1 MNSSSSIHSTHNS
14 DKALNDN
21 HPAPNSTN
29 LPSFYDCGSDGEG
42 SCGAGGSSGDENDYG
57 EKVIQRQPRRQRTP
71 PPPLKTVTDKAANK
85 TYRQTHLLGE
95 GSFGHV
101 HVAVDETGEKV
112 ALKTFKIFDMEEAD
126 VSIGFCYCKR
136 AEQEWQACKTI
147 LDHQPHHPNVV
158 TPISYFKDGMFPCL
172 TMELCSNKTVDT
184 LLEARGSLQ
193 EHEVRYFGQQLV
205 AGVAHLH
212 SLNLVHH
219 DLKPLNLFLTK
230 ELVLKV
236 GDFGQT
242 QDPRERKKLL
252 NVVGTP
258 GFQAPEVLNREGHT
272 CALDIF
278 AIGAILFRM
287 LFGITY
293 QLPGKRVPLKING
306 SLSPNVRD
314 LLQRTL
320 ESDPG
325 NRIAMPDLLA
335 HPFLTDGPVP
345 QSVSWD
351 ILRTVAPLPTEDD
364 ASDPDGAYQVEVIKS
379 QEEEDTKTPEEQ
391 IGSQVGDSVKEEGE
405 KREKGKDEEEN
416 EEKEEEEEEAQTHE
430 EATQTSEVAESSEP
444 VVDSDDIDLD
454 DIFEQVE
461 EAKKAKRA
469 KKVWDDDSDDDK
481 EEEKDEGEE
490 KDGEEEKSQTQE
502 VTGPSEPV
510 VDLDDVD
517 LDDIFE
523 QVEEAK
529 KAKRA
534 KEAWEDDSDDD
545 DDEEEERAKGRKK
558 AKVMQKG
565 AVREEKAPEDKDG
578 GHGGDQDYWHTYL
591 RR

>member
-1 MNSSSSIHSTHNS
+1 
-14 DKALNDN
+14 
-21 HPAPNSTN
+21 
-29 LPSFYDCGSDGEG
+29 
-42 SCGAGGSSGDENDYG
+42 
-57 EKVIQRQPRRQRTP
+57 
-71 PPPLKTVTDKAANK
+71 
-85 TYRQTHLLGE
+85 

-101 HVAVDETGEKV
+101 HVAIDEKGEKV
-112 ALKTFKIFDMEEAD
+112 ALKTFKIFDIKNSD
-126 VSIGFCYCKR
+126 VEREWR
-136 AEQEWQACKTI
+136 ACMTI
-147 LDHQPHHPNVV
+147 RDHQPHHPNVV
-158 TPISYFKDGMFPCL
+158 APISCFKDGMIPCM

-184 LLEARGSLQ
+184 LLEARRTLQ
-193 EHEVRYFGQQLV
+193 EHEDRYFGQQLV

-212 SLNLVHH
+212 SMNLVHG
-219 DLKPLNLFLTK
+219 DLKPLNLFLTE

-236 GDFGQT
+236 GDFGQA
-242 QDPRERKKLL
+242 QDLKEDKEFRGL
-252 NVVGTP
+252 VGSP
-258 GFQAPEVLNREGHT
+258 GFRAPEVLREERHT
-272 CALDIF
+272 DALDVF

-287 LFGITY
+287 LFGVTY
-293 QLPGKRVPLKING
+293 KLPSKTAAGAMKPVKING
-306 SLSPNVRD
+306 SVSPHAKD

-320 ESDPG
+320 EG
-325 NRIAMPDLLA
+325 NLGSRIAMPDLLT

-351 ILRTVAPLPTEDD
+351 IMRTAAPLPTEDD

-379 QEEEDTKTPEEQ
+379 QEEEDAKTPEEQ
-391 IGSQVGDSVKEEGE
+391 IGSKLGDSVKEE
-405 KREKGKDEEEN
+405 KD
-416 EEKEEEEEEAQTHE
+416 EEEEEAQTQE
-430 EATQTSEVAESSEP
+430 ETTQTSEVAEPSEA
-444 VVDSDDIDLD
+444 VVDIDDIDLD
-454 DIFEQVE
+454 EIFEQVE
-461 EAKKAKRA
+461 EAKKTKRV
-469 KKVWDDDSDDDK
+469 KKVGEDDSDDDK

-490 KDGEEEKSQTQE
+490 KDKEEEESQTQE
-502 VTGPSEPV
+502 VAGPSEPV

-545 DDEEEERAKGRKK
+545 DDDEEERAKGRKK

-591 RR
+591 RRN

>member
-1 MNSSSSIHSTHNS
+1 MNSSSSIHSTHIS

-21 HPAPNSTN
+21 HPPPNSTS

-42 SCGAGGSSGDENDYG
+42 SCGAGGSSGEENDYG
-57 EKVIQRQPRRQRTP
+57 EKVVQRQPRRQRTP
-71 PPPLKTVTDKAANK
+71 PPPLKSVTDKAANK

-101 HVAVDETGEKV
+101 HVAVDEKGEKV
-112 ALKTFKIFDMEEAD
+112 ALKTFKIFDIRNED
-126 VSIGFCYCKR
+126 VEREWR
-136 AEQEWQACKTI
+136 ACMTI
-147 LDHQPHHPNVV
+147 RDHQPRHPNVV
-158 TPISYFKDGMFPCL
+158 APISCFKDGMIPCL

-184 LLEARGSLQ
+184 LLEARGSLR

-212 SLNLVHH
+212 SMTLVHG
-219 DLKPLNLFLTK
+219 DLKPLNLFLTE

-242 QDPRERKKLL
+242 QDMYELEGL
-252 NVVGTP
+252 WDVVGTP
-258 GFQAPEVLNREGHT
+258 GFQAPEVLRKGKHT
-272 CALDIF
+272 DALDVF

-287 LFGITY
+287 LLGVTY
-293 QLPGKRVPLKING
+293 KLPSKTAAGATRPVKING
-306 SLSPNVRD
+306 SVSPHAKD

-320 ESDPG
+320 ESNPG
-325 NRIAMPDLLA
+325 SRITMADLLI

-351 ILRTVAPLPTEDD
+351 ILRTAAPLPTEDD
-364 ASDPDGAYQVEVIKS
+364 TSDPDGAYQVEVIKS
-379 QEEEDTKTPEEQ
+379 QEEDDAKTPEEQ
-391 IGSQVGDSVKEEGE
+391 IGSQLGDSVKEE
-405 KREKGKDEEEN
+405 KD
-416 EEKEEEEEEAQTHE
+416 EEEEEAQTQE
-430 EATQTSEVAESSEP
+430 EVTQTSKVAEPSEP
-444 VVDSDDIDLD
+444 VVDIDDIDLD

-461 EAKKAKRA
+461 EAKKVKIA
-469 KKVWDDDSDDDK
+469 KKVREDDSNDDK
-481 EEEKDEGEE
+481 EEEEEKDEGEE
-490 KDGEEEKSQTQE
+490 KYEEEEESQTQE
-502 VTGPSEPV
+502 VAGPSDPV
-510 VDLDDVD
+510 VDPDDVD

-534 KEAWEDDSDDD
+534 KEAWEDDSDG
-545 DDEEEERAKGRKK
+545 DEEDEEGRAKGRKK

-578 GHGGDQDYWHTYL
+578 GHGGGQDYWHTYL